1 MSHGGGVAAIY
12 GCTLSITA
20 KPHTVH
26 NSFEN
31 LIFSL
36 SHQSGKTI
44 LIAIVYRAPGPYS
57 NFLSEFPEFL
67 ASLVLKTDKVIIVG
81 DFNIHVDVVND
92 SCSTAFMSTMESI
105 GFSQWVHE
113 PTHSLNHTLD
123 LVLTYGVQIEHLVV
137 SSYNPILSDHL
148 LITFDFMLFGHTNK
162 GKSIYSRRL
171 TDEIITGF
179 KEAAPL
185 ALSSVP
191 TLHLSGDSCF
201 NPSPSYID
209 HLTDS
214 VTGSL
219 HNTLNSIAP
228 ITLKTIS
235 RRKTAPWYSPETR
248 KLKQLSRKLER
259 RWRSTRNADLFLIW
273 KESLKTYRQAIYRS
287 RASYYLS
294 LIEVNKDNPR
304 FLFSTVARLTQGQNS
319 IEQSIPQHL
328 SGSDF
333 LDFFNNKII
342 TIREAI
348 VNPHTPHPLICH
360 LMLWSRGGSVNLTHP

>member
-1 MSHGGGVAAIY
+1 MSVPRTLKTTGPGAILSNLIKISRSTTPPQDRRVKCGLLNIRSLSSKSALINELISDNNIDIMCLSETWLRDGDFVSLNEASPPSHFNFHVPRGSGRGGGVAAIY

-162 GKSIYSRRL
+162 GKSICSRRL

-259 RWRSTRNADLFLIW
+259 RWCSTRNA
-273 KESLKTYRQAIYRS
+273 A
-287 RASYYLS
+287 
-294 LIEVNKDNPR
+294 
-304 FLFSTVARLTQGQNS
+304 
-319 IEQSIPQHL
+319 
-328 SGSDF
+328 
-333 LDFFNNKII
+333 FFNLERK
-342 TIREAI
+342 
-348 VNPHTPHPLICH
+348 
-360 LMLWSRGGSVNLTHP
+360 S